1 MSPTPTNPTR
11 TTWPSA
17 APLQQAADIRRA
29 AGDPE
34 LADWLDAT
42 ANALAWLAPYR
53 DSEPGYGM
61 WEAALVVARRVLGT
75 PATPAASGERPDH
88 ELYTALRKYGHTPA
102 EAQQMIDTYTQ
113 TILTRQGAPAADRA
127 TVLNEVAAPANVYAV
142 IRRLAAHAVGFQDV
156 LDEGDQGAWGKTIGA
171 DIAEL
176 HRLAAE
182 AQQPT
187 PAETETAPIVAYR
200 DPNNPRVLLCRE
212 HGEQWNGVVPVTS
225 EDLPDGGICTFGRLS
240 SYACGRDVLAAPAV
254 TEEPTP

>member
-88 ELYTALRKYGHTPA
+88 ELYTALRKYGHTP
-102 EAQQMIDTYTQ
+102 ETAQQMIDNYTQ
-113 TILTRQGAPAADRA
+113 KILTRQGTPTVNRAAVLREAADVIERMQHDRDDVVNDALGGLDRITEAQHTAVHRA
-127 TVLNEVAAPANVYAV
+127 AAGL
-142 IRRLAAHAVGFQDV
+142 R
-156 LDEGDQGAWGKTIGA
+156 
-171 DIAEL
+171 
-176 HRLAAE
+176 RLAAE
-182 AQQPT
+182 AQQPA
-187 PAETETAPIVAYR
+187 PAETEEHRHRWVIARDEMSEPAYR
-200 DPNNPRVLLCRE
+200 
-212 HGEQWNGVVPVTS
+212 NGSTY
-225 EDLPDGGICTFGRLS
+225 DICGICGADPGATK
-240 SYACGRDVLAAPAV
+240 AQQ
-254 TEEPTP
+254 